1 MLEITNG
8 VQLSTEE
15 WNKLDPVERNA
26 ILYYADFLSLECC
39 HVPVTDN
46 CKYYFI
52 HGMPVNS
59 AYLVDVEPDYD
70 PQNKY
75 IIQSYNEYQI
85 IKDKFGEE
93 GIKSFIGDI
102 CMIRARGC
110 VGPVQM
116 LGQIHLHSTK
126 PERAFAFQQYYKSL
140 RKRKYTHIILNEHG
154 EPRKHKCSKYV
165 LHAERMLAKRN
176 LPKNSGCCD
185 KEPEENSAE

>member
-8 VQLSTEE
+8 VQLSTND
-15 WNKLDPVERNA
+15 WGKLGILEQNA

-39 HVPVTDN
+39 HQPVTDN

-52 HGMPVNS
+52 QGTPINS
-59 AYLVDVEPDYD
+59 AYIVGLEPEYD
-70 PQNKY
+70 PENKY
-75 IIQSYNEYQI
+75 VIQAYNEYQL
-85 IKDKFGEE
+85 IKDKFGDE

-110 VGPVQM
+110 VGPIQM

-140 RKRKYTHIILNEHG
+140 KKRRYIHTTLNENG
-154 EPRKHKCSKYV
+154 EPRRHRCTKYV
-165 LHAERMLAKRN
+165 YHAERMLAKRN
-176 LPKNSGCCD
+176 LPKNIGNYQTESS
-185 KEPEENSAE
+185 ENIA